1 MNRFESDLL
10 AQIQRRSDGVRGR
23 VLVACSGASF
33 MTMML
38 TANATLQL
46 NSAPERRGRVM
57 AIYVIM
63 FAGTTPFGGPL
74 LGAICAHF
82 GARAG
87 TAVAGVSALAAAGA
101 LPLVRRSAD
110 RQAAERH
117 ALDRAG
123 LDPSGPA
130 ATLAD

>member
-1 MNRFESDLL
+1 MLGMAAAPVLWLEL
-10 AQIQRRSDGVRGR
+10 

-46 NSAPERRGRVM
+46 NSAPDRRGRVM

-74 LGAICAHF
+74 MGAICAHF

-87 TAVAGVSALAAAGA
+87 TALAGVSAMAAAMA
-101 LPLVRRSAD
+101 LPAVRHAAD
-110 RQAAERH
+110 RQALER
-117 ALDRAG
+117 LE
-123 LDPSGPA
+123 PA
-130 ATLAD
+130 AALTPR